1 MEIKIN
7 DYYEPEHFRS
17 MCEDNF
23 NVSRTCEYE
32 KNEMHHIH
40 DSCEILLVEDGVVDY
55 FIAGE
60 KFRLA
65 RNDILVVGSKLHH
78 MRRIEKLPFLRYGL
92 TLKPTYYKSLF
103 VDQDM
108 WKVFSTPDQENY
120 VRYYKNVEPEL
131 FQKLIRLFC
140 DLYKEE
146 TSQQPYRSLMQ
157 RSVITEISILLFR
170 IFHIVRTREAITS
183 MQKIMMEMKEY
194 IDHHYQENLNLTVL
208 SNRFFLHPSTISKE
222 FNKYSNYSFNDYI
235 NTVRICAAVRL
246 LECTRD
252 SVTEISV
259 RCGYSNVNTFL
270 RQFKDKMEI
279 SPLQY
284 RKSMMQVYSRLEAYR
299 ENQDK

>member
-7 DYYEPEHFRS
+7 DYYEPEHFRAI
-17 MCEDNF
+17 CEDNF

-60 KFRLA
+60 KFHLA
-65 RNDILVVGSKLHH
+65 ANDILVIGSKHHH

-108 WKVFSTPDQENY
+108 WKVFLTPNQDNY
-120 VRYYKNVEPEL
+120 VKYYKNVDKEI
-131 FQKLIRLFC
+131 FQKLIRLFNV
-140 DLYKEE
+140 LYVEE
-146 TSQQPYRSLMQ
+146 TNKQSFNSLMQ
-157 RSVITEISILLFR
+157 GSIITEISILLFR
-170 IFHIVRTREAITS
+170 IFNIVRTNEAITP
-183 MQKIMMEMKEY
+183 MRKIMMEIKEF
-194 IDHHYQENLNLTVL
+194 IDNHYFENLNLTVL
-208 SNRFFLHPSTISKE
+208 SNQFYLHPSTISKE
-222 FNKYSNYSFNDYI
+222 FNKYSNYSLNDYI
-235 NTVRICAAVRL
+235 NTVRICVAARL
-246 LECTRD
+246 LECTQE

-259 RCGYSNVNTFL
+259 KCGYLNVNTFL
-270 RQFKDKMEI
+270 RQFKDKMKL

-284 RKSMMQVYSRLEAYR
+284 RKSMMRIYSQFEVYP
-299 ENQDK
+299 KK